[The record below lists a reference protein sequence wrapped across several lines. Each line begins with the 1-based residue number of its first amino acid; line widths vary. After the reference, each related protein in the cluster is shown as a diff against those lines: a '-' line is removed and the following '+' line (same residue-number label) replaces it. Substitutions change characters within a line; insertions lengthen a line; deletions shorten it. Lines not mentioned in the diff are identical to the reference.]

1 MLSSSADPVAWDNVG
16 WNSVGWNSVGW
27 NSVGWNSSTWDDEM
41 KTTMKT
47 AVLVRVSGMILLGV
61 LVSLAV
67 LMLAYILQNHTLLWM
82 LATVSW
88 NG

>member
-1 MLSSSADPVAWDNVG
+1 VWVGILWDGTPLVG
-16 WNSVGWNSVGW
+16 IALAGTPSDGIPILGMTK
-27 NSVGWNSSTWDDEM
+27 GKTM
-41 KTTMKT
+41 KTTSKT

-61 LVSLAV
+61 AVSLAV
-67 LMLAYILQNHTLLWM
+67 LMLVYALQNTQLSLL

>member
-1 MLSSSADPVAWDNVG
+1 
-16 WNSVGWNSVGW
+16 
-27 NSVGWNSSTWDDEM
+27 M
-41 KTTMKT
+41 KTTSNT

-61 LVSLAV
+61 VVSLAV
-67 LMLAYILQNHTLLWM
+67 LMLVYALQNTQLALL

>member
-1 MLSSSADPVAWDNVG
+1 
-16 WNSVGWNSVGW
+16 
-27 NSVGWNSSTWDDEM
+27 M

-47 AVLVRVSGMILLGV
+47 AVLVRVSGMILVGV

>member
-1 MLSSSADPVAWDNVG
+1 
-16 WNSVGWNSVGW
+16 
-27 NSVGWNSSTWDDEM
+27 M
-41 KTTMKT
+41 KTTTKI

-61 LVSLAV
+61 AVSLAV
-67 LMLAYILQNHTLLWM
+67 LMLVYALQNARLLLM

>member
-1 MLSSSADPVAWDNVG
+1 
-16 WNSVGWNSVGW
+16 
-27 NSVGWNSSTWDDEM
+27 M
-41 KTTMKT
+41 KTTSKT

-61 LVSLAV
+61 AVSLVV
-67 LMLAYILQNHTLLWM
+67 LMLVYALQNTELSML

>member
-1 MLSSSADPVAWDNVG
+1 VWAGIPSDGTPLVG
-16 WNSVGWNSVGW
+16 IALAGTPSDGIPILGMTK
-27 NSVGWNSSTWDDEM
+27 GKTM
-41 KTTMKT
+41 KTTSKT

-61 LVSLAV
+61 AVSLAV
-67 LMLAYILQNHTLLWM
+67 LMLVYALQNTQLSLL